1 MFPLLRHIG
10 QSSRYQIPPRP
21 IVLREH
27 IDAVATGLQKL
38 VAAAWRCV
46 DTVWSQQFFCAQS
59 PWRAPARLARA
70 GGSPPR
76 HSLGQDV
83 ATRAEKE
90 IPRVT
95 RT

>member
-46 DTVWSQQFFCAQS
+46 DTVLEPAILLRSESLAG
-59 PWRAPARLARA
+59 PRTPRPRRRIAP
-70 GGSPPR
+70 S
-76 HSLGQDV
+76 
-83 ATRAEKE
+83 T
-90 IPRVT
+90 
-95 RT
+95 